1 MNDGSSR
8 LAPLFRPLI
17 DENPITLQILGVCSA
32 LAVTRTATTALV
44 MSLAVIGVLVC
55 SNAAISTIRREV
67 PRSVRLIVQITLIAT
82 LVIIVDQILQAW
94 FWEQSRALS
103 VFVGLIVTN
112 CIVLGRAETFAM
124 RNGIAASVLDGLGN
138 GLGYGLILMLVGV
151 TRELL
156 GTGRI
161 FGFELLP
168 LVENGGFFE
177 PIGLMLRPPSAFFL
191 IAALI
196 WAIRST
202 RLHARAAQGSGS
214 LGSTGVGESGGTIGA
229 AGGAAGGRPS

>member
-1 MNDGSSR
+1 
-8 LAPLFRPLI
+8 
-17 DENPITLQILGVCSA
+17 
-32 LAVTRTATTALV
+32 
-44 MSLAVIGVLVC
+44 
-55 SNAAISTIRREV
+55 ISTIRREV

-138 GLGYGLILMLVGV
+138 GHGYGLFLMLVGA
-151 TRELL
+151 TRKLL

-202 RLHARAAQGSGS
+202 RLHAPAAQ
-214 LGSTGVGESGGTIGA
+214 
-229 AGGAAGGRPS
+229 

>member
-1 MNDGSSR
+1 MSTGSTR
-8 LAPLFRPLI
+8 LAPLLRPLI

-44 MSLAVIGVLVC
+44 MTLAVTGVLVC
-55 SNAAISTIRREV
+55 SNAAISCIRHEV

-82 LVIIVDQILQAW
+82 LVIIADQVLQAW

-124 RNGIAASVLDGLGN
+124 RNGIGASVLDGLGN
-138 GLGYGLILMLVGV
+138 GLGYGLILLLVGT

-156 GTGRI
+156 GTGRV
-161 FGFELLP
+161 FGLEILP

-196 WAIRST
+196 WALRSVKE
-202 RLHARAAQGSGS
+202 RA
-214 LGSTGVGESGGTIGA
+214 
-229 AGGAAGGRPS
+229 